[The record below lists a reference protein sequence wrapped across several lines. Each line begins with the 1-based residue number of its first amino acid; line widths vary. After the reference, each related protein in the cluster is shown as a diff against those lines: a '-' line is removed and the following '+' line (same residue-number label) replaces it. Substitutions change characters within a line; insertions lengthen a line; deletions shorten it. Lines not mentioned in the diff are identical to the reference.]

1 MKRKPPRDGTVF
13 DLDFPRFPRDLP
25 FQFISLV
32 SCPLL
37 SITFNILF
45 NISPCVFFVLRATAQ
60 PHPVVDEDE
69 PVGLTQRVRS
79 WYRPTVAR
87 AGIKAQLWPGHVVR
101 LLFPLKSTSNLQN
114 GKDGL
119 AWSIEDL
126 SV

>member
-1 MKRKPPRDGTVF
+1 M
-13 DLDFPRFPRDLP
+13 L
-25 FQFISLV
+25 
-32 SCPLL
+32 
-37 SITFNILF
+37 
-45 NISPCVFFVLRATAQ
+45 
-60 PHPVVDEDE
+60 DEDE

-101 LLFPLKSTSNLQN
+101 LLFQLKSTSNLQN

-126 SV
+126 SVYEVTET